1 MSRIGWGYENG
12 VAGVGGFARY
22 VKQFGIIFLAMLCS
36 LALAQAQNSSA
47 LSKASNWKKSRV
59 SRYSIEHPS
68 NWEVLKDGLMGTSFI
83 LLSPLESSQD
93 VFRENIN
100 LLEQDLS
107 DQHMDLSALA
117 TFSEDQVKR
126 FFPEA
131 QILLN
136 QREKSR
142 GVEYHRMVHRRK
154 EGTYTLEFDQYI
166 WVLQSKAVILT
177 FAAELNQVE
186 RYADLRARMMGSLV
200 LPKSNR

>member
-1 MSRIGWGYENG
+1 
-12 VAGVGGFARY
+12 
-22 VKQFGIIFLAMLCS
+22 
-36 LALAQAQNSSA
+36 
-47 LSKASNWKKSRV
+47 
-59 SRYSIEHPS
+59 
-68 NWEVLKDGLMGTSFI
+68 
-83 LLSPLESSQD
+83 
-93 VFRENIN
+93 
-100 LLEQDLS
+100 
-107 DQHMDLSALA
+107 MDLSALA

-142 GVEYHRMVHRRK
+142 GVEYYRMVHRRK
-154 EGTYTLEFDQYI
+154 QGTYTLEFDQYI
-166 WVLQSKAVILT
+166 WVLQSKAVVLT